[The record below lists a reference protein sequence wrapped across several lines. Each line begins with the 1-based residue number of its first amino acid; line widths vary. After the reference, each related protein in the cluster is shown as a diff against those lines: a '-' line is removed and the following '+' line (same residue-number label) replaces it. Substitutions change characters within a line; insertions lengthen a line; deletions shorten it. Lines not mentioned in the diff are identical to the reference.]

1 MPETENVAARPAE
14 VHDVD
19 VVVVGAGFAGM
30 YLVVRCRAA
39 GLSVV
44 VLEAGTDVG
53 GTWYWNR
60 YPGAR
65 CDVVSMEYSYSFSS
79 ELEQEWD
86 WTEAMAAQPEILRYA
101 RHVAD
106 RFDLRRDIRFSTRVT
121 SAAFE
126 ESADRWTVR
135 TDRGDRITARHC
147 VMATGC
153 LSAANLPD
161 IPGRDTFT
169 GRLLHTGNWP
179 KEPVDLS
186 GRVGVI
192 GTGSSGVQAIPVIA
206 EEAAH
211 LTVFQRTPT
220 FTFPANNRPMKP
232 EIAAAYK
239 EHYREVREAQKWSAA
254 GMSGFS
260 PSRGTTILQRGE
272 RRSDTPPEPRLLA
285 ALDADERR
293 AAWDR
298 LGFGIF
304 TYFKDVY
311 RDPVANEYACE
322 LYRAHIRSV
331 VGDPVTAEALTPVG
345 YPVGCKR
352 QVLDTRFYE
361 TFNRPNV
368 DVVDIAADPITTI
381 TPDGVRTA
389 RRHIELDTLVFATGF
404 DAMTGALDR
413 IDVAGRSGTRLR
425 EHWAEGPRTYLGLQV
440 AGFPNLFTVTGPGS
454 PSVLANVIVAIEQ
467 HVDWI
472 VDTIVDLDARGM
484 RTIET
489 TAEAEARW
497 GAHVNEVADGTM
509 YTAPT
514 CASWYL
520 GANIEGKPRQFLPYV
535 GGFARYRATCDRVR
549 TEGYDGFVLT

>member
-1 MPETENVAARPAE
+1 MVGTADTAVRPA
-14 VHDVD
+14 VDDVD

-44 VLEAGTDVG
+44 VYEAGTDVG

-65 CDVVSMEYSYSFSS
+65 CDVVSMEYSYSFSP
-79 ELEQEWD
+79 ELEQEWA

-101 RHVAD
+101 QHVAD
-106 RFDLRRDIRFSTRVT
+106 RFELRSAIRFSTRVT
-121 SAAFE
+121 EATFDERAA
-126 ESADRWTVR
+126 RWVVR
-135 TDRGDRITARHC
+135 TDRGDTTTARHC

-161 IPGRDTFT
+161 IAGRDTFA

-179 KEPVDLS
+179 KDPVDLS
-186 GRVGVI
+186 GRVGII
-192 GTGSSGVQAIPVIA
+192 GTGSSGVQAIPVVA
-206 EEAAH
+206 EQAAH

-232 EIAAAYK
+232 EIQAAYK

-260 PSRGTTILQRGE
+260 PSRGTTILE
-272 RRSDTPPEPRLLA
+272 RRARRDGAPSEPRLLA
-285 ALDADERR
+285 ALDAEGRR

-304 TYFKDVY
+304 TYFTDVY

-322 LYRAHIRSV
+322 LYREHIRTV
-331 VGDPVTAEALTPVG
+331 VGDPTKAQALSPVG

-352 QVLDTRFYE
+352 QVLDTNFYE

-368 DVVDIAADPITTI
+368 DVVDIGTEPIERI
-381 TPDGVRTA
+381 TPDGVRTTA
-389 RRHIELDTLVFATGF
+389 RQVDLDTLVFATGF

-413 IDVAGRSGTRLR
+413 IDIVGRSGELLR
-425 EHWAEGPRTYLGLQV
+425 DHWADGPRTYLGLQV

-454 PSVLANVIVAIEQ
+454 PSVLSNVIVAIEQ
-467 HVDWI
+467 HVEWI
-472 VDTIVDLDARGM
+472 VDTIVDLGDRGV

-489 TAEAEARW
+489 TVDAEARW
-497 GAHVNEVADGTM
+497 GAHVNEVAEGTM

-514 CASWYL
+514 CSSWYL

-535 GGFARYRATCDRVR
+535 GGFARYRATCDQVR
-549 TEGYDGFVLT
+549 ADGYDGFVLS